1 MARPEKKK
9 RFEYSLFGRS
19 SQRITVGEWGTQAG
33 KGRQQQQQQKMCIT
47 SSQLPLW
54 ATGDQSC
61 WKSLGTHTSELIL
74 KGQGSWEYLP
84 TDSHQALF
92 EDCSWEH

>member
-1 MARPEKKK
+1 MA
-9 RFEYSLFGRS
+9 
-19 SQRITVGEWGTQAG
+19 VGEWGTQAG
-33 KGRQQQQQQKMCIT
+33 KGRQQQQQKMYIT

-61 WKSLGTHTSELIL
+61 WKSPGTHTSEFIL
-74 KGQGSWEYLP
+74 KGQGSWEYLS

-92 EDCSWEH
+92 EDCSREH